1 MVQMATIPRQPALPL
16 SPIALRV
23 HHPDAVR
30 LVVLVPALNEEKTVG
45 DVIARIPHD
54 IPGIDRVDVVVISDG
69 STDRTAAIA
78 HEMGALVV
86 RHPRPCGV
94 GAAFQ
99 SGLRKAFELGAD
111 IVLNIDGDGQFSPE
125 DIPKLVAPVVAGEA
139 DFVTASRFLDPA
151 LEPEMPKLKRWGNR
165 QMSRLI
171 SFLTGSTYHDVSCG
185 MRAYCRDAALS
196 LSVVE
201 PFTYTHEV
209 FLHLSQKRMK
219 ILEMPI
225 RIRGQREF
233 GQSRVA
239 RSLVRY
245 GFNTL
250 KIITRFYRDYHPLRF
265 FGGLCLACWLVAAP
279 LFAICLWNYFAH
291 GSFSPHRWAGFA
303 GTVFGGCG
311 IASLFMGV
319 VGDMLH
325 RQRVYLEEILYHS
338 RSLVTTD
345 SRRQP

>member
-1 MVQMATIPRQPALPL
+1 MSTIPLPTPPANSETPE
-16 SPIALRV
+16 LRV
-23 HHPDAVR
+23 LRPDAVH

-45 DVIARIPHD
+45 DVVARIPRE
-54 IPGIDRVDVVVISDG
+54 IPGIDRVEVVVVSDG
-69 STDRTAAIA
+69 STDRTEEIA
-78 HEMGALVV
+78 REKGAKVV

-111 IVLNIDGDGQFSPE
+111 IVLNIDGDGQFRPE
-125 DIPKLVAPVVAGEA
+125 DIPKLVAPIVSGAA

-165 QMSRLI
+165 QMSRLV
-171 SFLTGSTYHDVSCG
+171 SFLTRSTYHDVSCG
-185 MRAYCRDAALS
+185 MRAYSRDAALS

-209 FLHLSQKRMK
+209 FLHLSAKRMK
-219 ILEMPI
+219 ILEVPI
-225 RIRGQREF
+225 QVRGQREF
-233 GQSRVA
+233 GKSRVA

-250 KIITRFYRDYHPLRF
+250 KIIARFYRDYHPLRF
-265 FGGLCLACWLVAAP
+265 FGWMSAACWVLATPLLV
-279 LFAICLWNYFAH
+279 ICLTNYFAT

-303 GTVFGGCG
+303 ATVLGICG
-311 IASLFMGV
+311 VAFLFMGV
-319 VGDMLH
+319 LGDMLH
-325 RQRVYLEEILYHS
+325 RQRVYLEEILYNS
-338 RSLVTTD
+338 RSLVSAD
-345 SRRQP
+345 GRRNP